1 MPGHRTRPSSHG
13 LEILPELLSAWW
25 RWVRL
30 VAYRVADQAKLEVT
44 ALVRAP
50 WVHNSGPI
58 ASGESLE
65 TAAYRRLLVRV
76 LALPIIALA
85 LLVLTLVFGF
95 REVQRSARRVDHSD
109 RVIASIN
116 NLVKLMVDEETG
128 LRGFQL
134 TRDTRFLQPYR
145 EASQQLKPAFSALFS
160 LVTRDPE
167 QTARLQ
173 RLQAASDAWQENAN
187 HSIASGTPTSDLV
200 PQMLARKSQMD
211 SIRALAEDFLSA
223 ESRVRSSRS
232 FASLRIDN
240 VTLYGL
246 IGLAAVLA
254 LLLAWEIHRLFEKLT
269 NTYNLQIKE
278 VQRWGD
284 ESYSREQWLNTTLR
298 SIGDAVIACD
308 PQGKV
313 VFMNQVAEQL
323 TGWKES
329 EAHGVPLSQI
339 FVICNQR
346 TRAVVDSPVEKVRLS
361 GKVVGLANHTV
372 LIRKDQAEFHI
383 DDSAAPILD
392 KNAQMIGI
400 VLVFRDISERYAA
413 EQALIR
419 AEKLASAGRLA
430 AAIAHEV
437 NNPLE
442 GLVNLI
448 YLARGEEDVPR
459 IHRHLAEADRELQR
473 IAHIT
478 RQSLGFYRETSSASL
493 FRPDVVVREAFD
505 FYSFRA
511 AHLHVNLHVNIKTE
525 QKAWGN
531 PGELR
536 QVISNLLANSL
547 DACTA
552 GNAICMRVRVARSP
566 RDPAL
571 DGVRIVVADTGC
583 GINPENLD
591 RVFEPFFTTKKD
603 TGTGLGLWVSRE
615 LIEKHGGHLAVRS
628 SASGRRTGTVFSLF
642 LPGSAVGEPG

>member
-1 MPGHRTRPSSHG
+1 MGLYPGP
-13 LEILPELLSAWW
+13 
-25 RWVRL
+25 V
-30 VAYRVADQAKLEVT
+30 
-44 ALVRAP
+44 
-50 WVHNSGPI
+50 

-85 LLVLTLVFGF
+85 LLALTLVVGF
-95 REVQRSARRVDHSD
+95 RQVQQSASQVDHSD

-116 NLVKLMVDEETG
+116 DLVKLMVDEETG
-128 LRGFQL
+128 LRGFLL
-134 TRDTRFLQPYR
+134 TRDTRFLQPYQN
-145 EASQQLKPAFSALFS
+145 ASQQLKPAFSALFT
-160 LVTRDPE
+160 LVRSDPE

-173 RLQAASDAWQENAN
+173 RLQTASGVWQENARQ
-187 HSIASGTPTSDLV
+187 SIVLDTPTSDLV
-200 PQMLARKSQMD
+200 PQMLVRKGQMD
-211 SIRALAEDFLSA
+211 AIRALADDFLSA
-223 ESRVRSSRS
+223 ETRQRSGRS
-232 FASLRIDN
+232 LASLRIDDI
-240 VTLYGL
+240 TLYGL
-246 IGLAAVLA
+246 TGLAALLA
-254 LLLAWEIHRLFEKLT
+254 LLLAWEIHRLFQKLA

-284 ESYSREQWLNTTLR
+284 ESYAREQWLNTTLR
-298 SIGDAVIACD
+298 SIGDAVIACN
-308 PQGKV
+308 PEGKV

-329 EAHGVPLSQI
+329 EANGVPLSEI

-346 TRAVVDSPVEKVRLS
+346 TRAAVESPVEKVRHS

-392 KNAQMIGI
+392 KGGHMIGI
-400 VLVFRDISERYAA
+400 VLVFRDISERYAS
-413 EQALIR
+413 EQALMR

-448 YLARGEEDVPR
+448 YLARGEEEVPR
-459 IHRHLAEADRELQR
+459 IRKHLAEADRELQR

-478 RQSLGFYRETSSASL
+478 RQSLGFYRENSSASL
-493 FRPDVVVREAFD
+493 FRADVVVREVFD

-511 AHLHVNLHVNIKTE
+511 AHLHVKLQVNIKTE

-536 QVISNLLANSL
+536 QVLSNLLANSL
-547 DACTA
+547 DACSA
-552 GNAICMRVRVARSP
+552 GDAICVRVR
-566 RDPAL
+566 PAL
-571 DGVRIVVADTGC
+571 DGVRIAVADTGC
-583 GINPENLD
+583 GIHPENLD

-615 LIEKHGGHLAVRS
+615 LIEKHGGQLAVRS
-628 SASGRRTGTVFSLF
+628 SVTGRRTGTVFSLF
-642 LPGSAVGEPG
+642 LPGSAAAESPGNQILMRTPHGAD